1 MEVNITGARVLF
13 RLPLGITITE
23 TQLNMWIIMAVI
35 ALLCKWLT
43 RDLKVKP
50 ESKRQVVA
58 ELIVKTI
65 NNLVKDVM
73 GVRFEN
79 FAPFVATL
87 FAFLVFSN
95 LSGLFGL
102 FSPTADL
109 NTTLGWAIVV
119 FVMILRANIRSNGVK
134 GYLKGLTEPV
144 VFFTPLNVIGEF
156 ATPVSMAMR
165 LFGNV
170 LSGTVIST
178 LIYAGL
184 ATLSSFVLQKLPG
197 FLAGIPIFQL
207 GIPAIL
213 SIYFD
218 LFSGV
223 LQAFIFCMLTMAY
236 IANAASDE

>member
-1 MEVNITGARVLF
+1 MEVSITGARVLF

-23 TQLNMWIIMAVI
+23 TQVSMWIIMLVI
-35 ALLCKWLT
+35 GLLCKWLT
-43 RDLKVKP
+43 HDLKVKP
-50 ESKRQVVA
+50 TSRRQVVA
-58 ELIVKTI
+58 ETIVNTI
-65 NNLVKDVM
+65 NNLLNDVM
-73 GVRFEN
+73 GVRFKD

-87 FAFLVFSN
+87 FAFVVFSN

-119 FVMILRANIRSNGVK
+119 FIMILSANIKTNGVG

-170 LSGTVIST
+170 LSGSVIST
-178 LIYAGL
+178 LLYAGL

-197 FLAGIPIFQL
+197 FLANIPIFQL

-218 LFSGV
+218 VFSGV
-223 LQAFIFCMLTMAY
+223 LQAFIFIMLTMAY
-236 IANAASDE
+236 VSNAASSE

>member
-1 MEVNITGARVLF
+1 MEVNITGAKILF

-23 TQLNMWIIMAVI
+23 TQVNMWIIMIVI
-35 ALLCKWLT
+35 TLLCKWLT
-43 RDLKVKP
+43 HDLKVKP
-50 ESKRQVVA
+50 TSKRQVVT
-58 ELIVKTI
+58 ETIVKGI
-65 NNLVKDVM
+65 DDLVKDVM

-79 FAPFVATL
+79 FSPFIATL
-87 FAFLVFSN
+87 FSFAIFSN

-102 FSPTADL
+102 HAPTSDL

-119 FVMILRANIRSNGVK
+119 FFMILFANIKTNGVK

-144 VFFTPLNVIGEF
+144 VFFTPMNIISEL
-156 ATPVSMAMR
+156 ATPISMSMR

-170 LSGTVIST
+170 LSGSVISA
-178 LIYAGL
+178 LLYAGL
-184 ATLSSFVLQKLPG
+184 AALSSFVLQRLPG
-197 FLAGIPIFQL
+197 FLGSIPIFQL

-218 LFSGV
+218 LFSGI

-236 IANAASDE
+236 VANAASSE